1 MFYASFFFLSQ
12 VGQLFSVAE
21 ASLNETGG
29 GEGVEVINNDPYD
42 NVPLLGGKFTK
53 GQYTKKIYH
62 LASKV
67 PAIVKWLAPK
77 GSLEILEEAWNAYP
91 YCKTVLTNPG
101 YMKKNFF
108 IKVETYHLPDRGDSE
123 NVHELTP
130 EQLKM
135 RKVVKIDIAND
146 SVLPSDYK
154 AHEDPTK
161 FKVRKLIS
169 VALTFQQFLFCHL
182 QSKGGRGPLK
192 GTWTK
197 TVEPVMTAYKLVTIE
212 FKWLGLQNK
221 VEKYAMDT
229 ERRLF
234 TNFHRQLFCTI
245 DKWIELTME
254 DIRKLEDKT
263 QEQLDSQ
270 RKQGEVRGT
279 KPV

>member
-1 MFYASFFFLSQ
+1 MLITEYRVVLPMTVEEYQ

-29 GEGVEVINNDPYD
+29 GEGVEVLNNEPYD
-42 NVPLLGGKFTK
+42 NIPLLGGKFNK
-53 GQYTKKIYH
+53 GQYTKKVYH

-67 PAIVKWLAPK
+67 PGLVKWIMPK
-77 GSLEILEEAWNAYP
+77 GALEILEEAWNAYP

-101 YMKKNFF
+101 YMKGNAL
-108 IKVETYHLPDRGDSE
+108 IKVETYHKAGRGDSE

-146 SVLPSDYK
+146 SVSSGDYK
-154 AHEDPTK
+154 ANEDPTK
-161 FKVRKLIS
+161 FK
-169 VALTFQQFLFCHL
+169 
-182 QSKGGRGPLK
+182 SKGGRGPLK
-192 GTWTK
+192 GNWQQ

-212 FKWLGLQNK
+212 FKWMGLQNK
-221 VEKYAMDT
+221 VEKYIMET

-245 DKWIELTME
+245 DKWIDLTME
-254 DIRKLEDKT
+254 DIRRLEDKT
-263 QEQLDSQ
+263 QEELNKQ
-270 RKQGEVRGT
+270 RKVGSVRGT

>member
-1 MFYASFFFLSQ
+1 MLITEFRVTLPMSVEEYQ

-29 GEGVEVINNDPYD
+29 GEGVEVLNNEPY
-42 NVPLLGGKFTK
+42 NNIPLLGGKFTR
-53 GQYTKKIYH
+53 GQYTRKIYH

-67 PAIVKWLAPK
+67 PTVVKWIAPK

-101 YMKKNFF
+101 YMKGNFF
-108 IKVETYHLPDRGDSE
+108 IKVETYHINDRGE
-123 NVHELTP
+123 TQNAHELTP
-130 EQLKM
+130 EQLAM
-135 RKVVKIDIAND
+135 RKVVHIDIAND
-146 SVLPSDYK
+146 PVIQSDYK
-154 AHEDPTK
+154 VAEDPAR
-161 FKVRKLIS
+161 FK
-169 VALTFQQFLFCHL
+169 
-182 QSKGGRGPLK
+182 SKGGRGPLK
-192 GTWTK
+192 GQWMK

-245 DKWIELTME
+245 DRWIELTME
-254 DIRKLEDKT
+254 DIRRLEEKT
-263 QEQLDSQ
+263 QKELDSQ
-270 RKQGEVRGT
+270 RKTGAVRGT

>member
-1 MFYASFFFLSQ
+1 MTLPMSVEEYQ

-29 GEGVEVINNDPYD
+29 GEGVEVLNNEPY
-42 NVPLLGGKFTK
+42 NNIPLLGGKFTR
-53 GQYTKKIYH
+53 GQYTRKIYH

-67 PAIVKWLAPK
+67 PTVVKWIAPK

-101 YMKKNFF
+101 YMKGNFF
-108 IKVETYHLPDRGDSE
+108 IKVETYHINDRGE
-123 NVHELTP
+123 TQNAHELTP
-130 EQLKM
+130 EQLAM
-135 RKVVKIDIAND
+135 RKVVHIDIAND
-146 SVLPSDYK
+146 PVIQSDYK
-154 AHEDPTK
+154 VAEDPAR
-161 FKVRKLIS
+161 FK
-169 VALTFQQFLFCHL
+169 
-182 QSKGGRGPLK
+182 SKGGRGPLK
-192 GTWTK
+192 GQWMK
-197 TVEPVMTAYKLVTIE
+197 TVEPVMTAYKLVSIE

-245 DKWIELTME
+245 DRWIELTME
-254 DIRKLEDKT
+254 DIRRLEEKT
-263 QEQLDSQ
+263 QKELDSQ
-270 RKQGEVRGT
+270 RKTGAVRGT

>member
-1 MFYASFFFLSQ
+1 MTVEEYQ
-12 VGQLFSVAE
+12 VGQLFSVAQ

-29 GEGVEVINNDPYD
+29 GEGVEVIKNEPYD

-67 PAIVKWLAPK
+67 PTVVKWIAPK

-101 YMKKNFF
+101 YMKDNFF
-108 IKVETYHLPDRGDSE
+108 IKVETYHVPDRGDKE
-123 NVHELTP
+123 NVHELPP
-130 EQLKM
+130 ELLKQ
-135 RKVVKIDIAND
+135 RKVVHIDIAND
-146 SVLPSDYK
+146 SVLSGDYK
-154 AHEDPTK
+154 AKEDPSK
-161 FKVRKLIS
+161 FKS
-169 VALTFQQFLFCHL
+169 A
-182 QSKGGRGPLK
+182 GGRGPLN
-192 GTWTK
+192 GTWRQ
-197 TVEPVMTAYKLVTIE
+197 TVEPVMTAYKLVSIE

-221 VEKYAMDT
+221 VEKYAMET

-245 DKWIELTME
+245 DDWIQLTME
-254 DIRKLEDKT
+254 DIRKLEAKT
-263 QEQLDSQ
+263 QAELDSQ
-270 RKQGEVRGT
+270 RKKGEVRGT

>member
-1 MFYASFFFLSQ
+1 MLITEFRVTLPMTVEEYQ

-29 GEGVEVINNDPYD
+29 GEGVEVQMNEPYD
-42 NVPLLGGKFTK
+42 DVPLLGGKFTK

-67 PAIVKWLAPK
+67 PTVVKWIAPK
-77 GSLEILEEAWNAYP
+77 GSLEIFEEAWNAYP

-101 YMKKNFF
+101 YMKGNFF

-123 NVHELTP
+123 NVHQLTKD
-130 EQLKM
+130 QLKM
-135 RKVVKIDIAND
+135 RKVVHIDIAND
-146 SVLPSDYK
+146 PVISSDYK
-154 AHEDPTK
+154 ANEDPAK
-161 FKVRKLIS
+161 FK
-169 VALTFQQFLFCHL
+169 
-182 QSKGGRGPLK
+182 SKGGRGPLGK
-192 GTWTK
+192 GWQT

-212 FKWLGLQNK
+212 FKWMGLQNK

-234 TNFHRQLFCTI
+234 NNFHRQLFCSI
-245 DKWIELTME
+245 DRWIEMTMV
-254 DIRKLEDKT
+254 DIREMEAKT
-263 QEQLDSQ
+263 QAKLDNQ
-270 RKQGEVRGT
+270 RDQGEVRGT

>member
-1 MFYASFFFLSQ
+1 MLIYEYRVTLPMSVEEYQ

-29 GEGVEVINNDPYD
+29 GEGVEVINNEPYD

-67 PAIVKWLAPK
+67 PTVVKWIAPK

-108 IKVETYHLPDRGDSE
+108 IKVETYHIADRGE
-123 NVHELTP
+123 TQNAHELTP
-130 EQLKM
+130 EQLSQ
-135 RKVVKIDIAND
+135 RKVIHIDIAND
-146 SVLPSDYK
+146 PVLSGDYK
-154 AHEDPTK
+154 EQWDPSK
-161 FKVRKLIS
+161 FKS
-169 VALTFQQFLFCHL
+169 A
-182 QSKGGRGPLK
+182 GGRGPLK
-192 GTWTK
+192 GQWMK

-221 VEKYAMDT
+221 VEKYAIDT

-245 DKWIELTME
+245 DRWIEKTME
-254 DIRKLEDKT
+254 DIREMEAETQKKLEA
-263 QEQLDSQ
+263 Q
-270 RKQGEVRGT
+270 RKTGEVRGT